1 MEHILRCLRAMG
13 DENRLRIVML
23 LMERELCVCQL
34 MVVLGISQPLVSR
47 HLSVL
52 KDAGIVVLRKGGKQS
67 YYSLSEEAKAGG
79 KSGLMKIVRRAAEA
93 DARIMSDRQR
103 LRKCEEFE
111 KVTGRCDIEAFR
123 EYAQQYAIS
132 SGGAA

>member
-1 MEHILRCLRAMG
+1 MEQILRCLKAIG
-13 DENRLRIVML
+13 DENRMRIVML

-52 KDAGIVVLRKGGKQS
+52 KDAGIVVLRKDGKQS

-93 DARIMSDRQR
+93 DARIVSDRQR

-111 KVTGRCDIEAFR
+111 KETGRCDIDAFR
-123 EYAQQYAIS
+123 EYAKH
-132 SGGAA
+132 GGAA